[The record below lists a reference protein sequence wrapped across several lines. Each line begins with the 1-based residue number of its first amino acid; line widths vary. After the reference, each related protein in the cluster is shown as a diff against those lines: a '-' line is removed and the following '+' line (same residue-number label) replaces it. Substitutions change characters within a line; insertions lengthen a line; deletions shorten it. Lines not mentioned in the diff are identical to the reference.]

1 MKKTALAIAAAL
13 LLWAAPAAQAQAGP
27 AGPAG
32 KWWRLPRV
40 AEELQLNE
48 SEKIRLDDLQ
58 LEFRRKR
65 IQLKSR
71 REQTRLLIDSY
82 FDRPV
87 LDEAAIKSQFAKLS
101 QAQAEISLA
110 QSNFLLGIRKLLGL
124 ERFARLRRLFNE
136 FRRNEQSRDRPPGR
150 RPPHFR
156 GRR

>member
-1 MKKTALAIAAAL
+1 VLKKTALLIAAAL
-13 LLWAAPAAQAQAGP
+13 LLWAAPAAQAGP

-40 AEELQLNE
+40 ADDLQLTE
-48 SEKIRLDDLQ
+48 SEKLKLDDLQ

-71 REQTRLLIDSY
+71 REQTQLVIDSY

-87 LDEAAIKSQFAKLS
+87 LDEAAIRAQFAKMA
-101 QAQAEISLA
+101 QTQAEISLA

-124 ERFARLRRLFNE
+124 ERFGRLRRLFNE
-136 FRRNEQSRDRPPGR
+136 FRRNERLRDRPPRR
-150 RPPHFR
+150 RPPRFR